1 MNSTEEE
8 QWNKI
13 TKIFDAIGIDIESVF
28 NHIESL
34 LGVKV
39 GLNQGSADSQSKE
52 PESILDMDLSELMCG
67 SAKLWFQ
74 NFNLDR
80 RYSRIHRHAS

>member
-39 GLNQGSADSQSKE
+39 GQNQGSADSQSKE
-52 PESILDMDLSELMCG
+52 PESNLDMDVSELTCG

-74 NFNLDR
+74 NL
-80 RYSRIHRHAS
+80 Y